1 VRLFIQLADYA
12 QGGAGQKLNA
22 IGLGWTKT
30 ATPLQ
35 AHAVVVMLEPGDEDL
50 GRRFKFEI
58 RLVDHGGQAVS
69 DGNGVDIAAHME
81 LDVEPEQIDV
91 RVPGL
96 TPIIL
101 GLDRG
106 LPLEPGIYRWEV
118 TATDF
123 PETSWHR
130 SFQVLEPGFE
140 ISQP

>member
-1 VRLFIQLADYA
+1 
-12 QGGAGQKLNA
+12 
-22 IGLGWTKT
+22 
-30 ATPLQ
+30 
-35 AHAVVVMLEPGDEDL
+35 MLEPGDEDL